1 MFNNLPI
8 HTHVTIRPA
17 EHADLR
23 KLEWFGLFTPFRD
36 ITEHAYARA
45 EQGEIAFL
53 VAELNSFPVGQ
64 VWVDFVKFAGEGV
77 GIIWALR
84 VLEPLQNLGIGTHL
98 IRAAEQTIRDHGLPA
113 AEIGVSVQNQ
123 SAKRLYERLGYT
135 VQRDHI
141 ERWSYTTPDG
151 DTRHVEEHEWILRK
165 RLES

>member
-1 MFNNLPI
+1 MFDSFSI
-8 HTHVTIRPA
+8 HTHVTIR
-17 EHADLR
+17 HARRDDLR
-23 KLEWFGLFTPFRD
+23 KLEWFGLFSPFRD
-36 ITEHAYARA
+36 ITERAYARA

-64 VWVDFVKFAGEGV
+64 VWVDLVKLAGAGV

-84 VLEPLQNLGIGTHL
+84 VLQPLQNLGIGTRL

-123 SAKRLYERLGYT
+123 SAKRLYERLGYII
-135 VQRDHI
+135 QRDNI

-151 DTRHVEEHEWILRK
+151 DTQQVEEHGWILRK
-165 RLES
+165 RLEP